1 MRFFLFL
8 NNNVFIFQN
17 LLSPIIGSLLDRCI
31 SKLPQ
36 APRPIKG
43 EDAESED
50 DALMG
55 DGGEFLKFRLLNSS
69 PKQNSG
75 TALTSANRTVL
86 HSDIIIPTI
95 ELVTQILDS
104 KDKLGNRDEFTAKK
118 LTDKL
123 AMIDR

>member
-1 MRFFLFL
+1 MRFFLFFFL

-36 APRPIKG
+36 APRPVKG

-55 DGGEFLKFRLLNSS
+55 NGGEIFE
-69 PKQNSG
+69 
-75 TALTSANRTVL
+75 
-86 HSDIIIPTI
+86 I
-95 ELVTQILDS
+95 
-104 KDKLGNRDEFTAKK
+104 
-118 LTDKL
+118 
-123 AMIDR
+123 